1 MNPLKFIDQIK
12 EMYNDQ
18 DPRPMAQGPRNMYSQ
33 GQLVTPSVDGS
44 RPGYSGAKKGKRI
57 KRFSPKKEKLIMET
71 FNLTED
77 DFIKH
82 GKHGVP
88 QKIDGKSNPKYDKIF
103 RFVQRDFKPVKGGRY
118 DITDVLSADDI
129 EFVKNNFDPPKGEE
143 WNFKSKNN
151 PTGFKHG
158 VSGAKYVNLEK
169 QIFNKLKGSRKITLA
184 ADRSSPQ
191 GWIMHAMERVYNN
204 EIKNKVK
211 FKDLIYKPIK
221 KNGIIIGF
229 TDTTA
234 AGGNKNYYG
243 LKKNMKE
250 DGAAWTAHGDYN
262 RINKFLKIAKG
273 AQVDDPSKLLQK
285 ILDDKGIT
293 KLLGENRTLRLND
306 ILSHERYFDKISE
319 ITPKKLLERQIV
331 LHHTGGVGS
340 GSDLARAAATKDL
353 QLLTGAVNS
362 KIEGFEKIVQG
373 IGKKPGR
380 KLNPDEI
387 KQLKN
392 FGAKITDFDGKVVG
406 GGYTDPT
413 KQFANIEKGA
423 LKYAKGKDFNV
434 KTVTSYLER
443 LGCGK
448 SAGGRILMKTGGA
461 TLTKCANEG
470 AKKLEQIILKGGA
483 NKTEQDLAKKILQAG
498 RGLRGMV
505 SLSGMFGPGA
515 MAFLA
520 GTEAGLVGYDM
531 ITQGKTFR
539 EAVGDSVFNYA
550 LGKDYQIDP
559 QKELFKRFKKIGIS
573 EEDMAKIAA
582 YQSNLSE
589 YERAMDLFAKDEQ
602 AQKNIL
608 SKKGGWKKSP
618 AIKSKQRQASDFIKA
633 DIQDLYRTD
642 TINKLNAFDWGTGA
656 KTLKQASDLA
666 TIDRLSSVGDS
677 FYGKYVEGPISKMKR
692 EREIAEAGYQPIRP
706 SWLRLAFGGRAG
718 YMGGGIAGIR
728 KPSAI
733 PPESGPQSQGLDYLK
748 KYGNDN

>member
-1 MNPLKFIDQIK
+1 
-12 EMYNDQ
+12 
-18 DPRPMAQGPRNMYSQ
+18 MYSQ